1 MAGIRENFK
10 GATRVN
16 SVANAKKLRAI
27 INSIIKNSPD
37 STTARKRIKARL
49 GDIYINGRKK
59 GFNSIGKAILGEG
72 NWSYRDTGKSK
83 ASKAKRR
90 KLEEIPE
97 HIEDW
102 FRKMEAEG
110 RIRPENGLE
119 AYRRYIKTG
128 NELNEE
134 FASALAEE
142 LGIDV
147 HKEHM
152 WSLGGTGSHDP
163 WSQHAG
169 SGTAN
174 VSAREADAFTP
185 DDAVKMGR
193 PKNWDE
199 SAKFFAAGLR
209 PDSAQ
214 LTDSDL
220 LKIQQG
226 SNIDQIMAE
235 RDFQNQLKQQGW
247 VGPDDSVR
255 TTQAIRSI
263 EDRFIIRDSMN
274 IGQTHMYQFDEVP
287 YKQQVYLS
295 QKSGKYQKLAP
306 DVEGQFK
313 GIRSFVGVGPR
324 LAKAAQKMN
333 VANQATM
340 TASMLATGNVPGAVV
355 SGVGLAASVGAQN
368 RTVQKNFA
376 KLVTRIAAE
385 RGAKSTAK
393 LIPGVDIA
401 LTAGEVYSY
410 LSEGKLD
417 QAAIATIGGAIGWIP
432 GAGDFG
438 QALLDGINTAIDVS
452 RMDYNQR
459 DQELDLDRLDKNKVK
474 GSNVENFIGV
484 RSSTPRPRFRLT
496 Y

>member
-1 MAGIRENFK
+1 MRTFKVLGGPGCGKTTEILNRLGRKFREGLNPSQVLMIGFAK
-10 GATRVN
+10 ATVENLRE
-16 SVANAKKLRAI
+16 RAI
-27 INSIIKNSPD
+27 EELKFTESQAESIQTIHKYCLDRLPIKN
-37 STTARKRIKARL
+37 
-49 GDIYINGRKK
+49 
-59 GFNSIGKAILGEG
+59 
-72 NWSYRDTGKSK
+72 
-83 ASKAKRR
+83 
-90 KLEEIPE
+90 
-97 HIEDW
+97 
-102 FRKMEAEG
+102 
-110 RIRPENGLE
+110 
-119 AYRRYIKTG
+119 
-128 NELNEE
+128 
-134 FASALAEE
+134 
-142 LGIDV
+142 V
-147 HKEHM
+147 
-152 WSLGGTGSHDP
+152 
-163 WSQHAG
+163 
-169 SGTAN
+169 
-174 VSAREADAFTP
+174 FTSEY
-185 DDAVKMGR
+185 K
-193 PKNWDE
+193 
-199 SAKFFAAGLR
+199 
-209 PDSAQ
+209 
-214 LTDSDL
+214 
-220 LKIQQG
+220 
-226 SNIDQIMAE
+226 
-235 RDFQNQLKQQGW
+235 RDFKNKLKQQGW
-247 VGPDDSVR
+247 VGADDSVR
-255 TTQAIRSI
+255 TKEAIRSI
-263 EDRFIIRDSMN
+263 EDRFLIRDAMN
-274 IGQTHMYQFDEVP
+274 TGQTRMYQFDEVP
-287 YKQQVYLS
+287 YNQQVYLS
-295 QKSGKYQKLAP
+295 KESGKYQKLAP

-333 VANQATM
+333 IANQATM

-368 RTVQKNFA
+368 RTVQKKFA